1 MGSAGGSKSP
11 NETVSIE
18 VGARDDVASTFAL
31 ASHVTYN
38 KGYDVSKVGANKM
51 SISGKGW
58 AGGNSVFRLNS
69 LAIAGGTA
77 YIPSLPNEFIT
88 FRGNGGILQLGY
100 ATTSQEI
107 VDVPAETD
115 SETGEVITP
124 AQTHT
129 EYTYTPYDPSAL
141 IKNSTAAIGFD
152 DQGTNCTWATALAE
166 SNTGGFIKDGTGTLT
181 LSATPLYDGITW
193 IKGGKIVFPEGT
205 DVTLDPRSVGVA
217 ENARVDGYKYMA
229 NTVLYGN
236 EPGSDVDMD
245 VDASGITKVDI
256 SAETYVDALLQD
268 KRVVLC
274 STTANITHL
283 STRYFVQGETLLV
296 PEKPEGLPDK
306 KWDWAVRIMMIGDK
320 KCVCVGPR
328 VEPFA
333 LKLR

>member
-1 MGSAGGSKSP
+1 MKITNGYGSNKIKALYLNGGMTEIKCMPTDIVQFGGGALRTPIYNVVVGKAYTYVYVNENDETDVRELDVNMGESFSEDEVIY
-11 NETVSIE
+11 NLTETRTS
-18 VGARDDVASTFAL
+18 DVMGP
-31 ASHVTYN
+31 Y
-38 KGYDVSKVGANKM
+38 YPDVSSVIKDSTGPIWFDTGDADYTWESELDYSNK
-51 SISGKGW
+51 
-58 AGGNSVFRLNS
+58 
-69 LAIAGGTA
+69 
-77 YIPSLPNEFIT
+77 
-88 FRGNGGILQLGY
+88 
-100 ATTSQEI
+100 
-107 VDVPAETD
+107 
-115 SETGEVITP
+115 
-124 AQTHT
+124 
-129 EYTYTPYDPSAL
+129 
-141 IKNSTAAIGFD
+141 
-152 DQGTNCTWATALAE
+152 
-166 SNTGGFIKDGTGTLT
+166 GGFIKDGSGTLT
-181 LSATPLYDGITW
+181 LSGAYYDGPTW
-193 IKGGKIVFPEGT
+193 IKGGKIVFPAGT
-205 DVTLDPRSVGVA
+205 DVTLDPRSAGIA
-217 ENARVDGYKYMA
+217 ENANVEGYKYMA

-236 EPGSDVDMD
+236 EPGSDVDKD